1 MLGAPAA
8 LRSAPGHPPVHLV
21 PPGSNV
27 IEVQMGIVVI
37 QMPWWEAILFFAA
50 VILAIWGFM
59 SMVGFR
65 TRYLT
70 HGRTVLPRTCTAITP
85 IRRVSSAATPDVTV
99 ANGGT
104 SRAGARQAVLGPG
117 QWSWPPGPPSAR
129 LRRRDAADR
138 GVQDLGG
145 VRDRDAPALR
155 LDGEAIAASIPGWP

>member
-1 MLGAPAA
+1 MNGKASNLFLEKMVQNARAPWP
-8 LRSAPGHPPVHLV
+8 RWNPAPGHPRFHLV

-70 HGRTVLPRTCTAITP
+70 HRTDRTAGDLYDDYA
-85 IRRVSSAATPDVTV
+85 IRRVSSAGTPDVTA

-104 SRAGARQAVLGPG
+104 SRAGTR
-117 QWSWPPGPPSAR
+117 
-129 LRRRDAADR
+129 
-138 GVQDLGG
+138 
-145 VRDRDAPALR
+145 
-155 LDGEAIAASIPGWP
+155 